1 MKTSVRSRSLIVK
14 LQWFLSAAAS
24 SWLALSLA
32 AADLY
37 AQVPDTA
44 MPGPQEP
51 TNSMMAGS
59 PVTPYTAAVMGYMIW
74 IGVLVSVLLIGGF
87 LFINIGLLSKRDE
100 DDIGHRDPSDVGLLE
115 NSMWPNEKHFR
126 PRLPAED
133 EEDQYIIDHAQP
145 QPHHV
150 DPSIL
155 VREENMA
162 HESSLRSKNLRVLK
176 KQGRPKNAA

>member
-1 MKTSVRSRSLIVK
+1 METSVRSPSRSRFS
-14 LQWFLSAAAS
+14 WFLSAAAS

-32 AADLY
+32 AVNLY

-44 MPGPQEP
+44 MPGPQDP
-51 TNSMMAGS
+51 INSMMAGS

-100 DDIGHRDPSDVGLLE
+100 DDVGHRDPSDVGLLE
-115 NSMWPNEKHFR
+115 NSMWPKEKHFR

-133 EEDQYIIDHAQP
+133 EEDQYVIDHAQP
-145 QPHHV
+145 HPHHV

-155 VREENMA
+155 VREENMTRISFN
-162 HESSLRSKNLRVLK
+162 ESRRNPA
-176 KQGRPKNAA
+176 GRPKKAA